1 MAQGQRRRFS
11 ADIPIAIAGLILFVG
26 YVWVLTKATTP
37 VVTIFSFASDSRPKV
52 YAAFLAII
60 AGLPGLLVTLPR
72 ALTAPPPRIAP
83 SVHQRRQLVERPR
96 SYLRTD
102 ILAAA
107 ALLFAQVPL
116 PAPWGPA
123 GKAATIANV
132 TKSAE
137 IVELSAQ
144 FATYSVVILA
154 IGLLAAVLAR
164 VYNHAAGFRVI
175 AIILVVG
182 APVICWFLAVRAVS

>member
-1 MAQGQRRRFS
+1 MAQGQRRRLR
-11 ADIPIAIAGLILFVG
+11 ADIPIAILGFALFVG
-26 YVWVLTKATTP
+26 YVWVLTRATTP

-60 AGLPGLLVTLPR
+60 AGLPGLLLTLPR
-72 ALTAPPPRIAP
+72 ALTTPPPRIAS
-83 SVHQRRQLVERPR
+83 SVHQSRPLAERRH

-102 ILAAA
+102 ILAAV

-144 FATYSVVILA
+144 FATYSVVVLA
-154 IGLLAAVLAR
+154 IGLLAAVLAKI
-164 VYNHAAGFRVI
+164 YSHAAGFRVI

-182 APVICWFLAVRAVS
+182 APVICWFLVVRAVS